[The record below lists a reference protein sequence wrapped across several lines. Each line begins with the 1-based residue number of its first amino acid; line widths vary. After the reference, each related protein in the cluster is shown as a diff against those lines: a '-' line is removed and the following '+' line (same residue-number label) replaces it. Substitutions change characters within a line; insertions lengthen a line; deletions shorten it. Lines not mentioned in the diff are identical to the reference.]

1 MKTRIISAAVALA
14 IVVPLLIIG
23 GKAFALGVGILSVLA
38 FKEIVDLKESHKKL
52 PAIVQ
57 IMGLVDLLLL
67 VFSEFDGYSIM
78 FGVTYKGIAL
88 TLITMLIPAVLSKD
102 DKYTMKDAF
111 FMVGA
116 ILLLGTVFNVFILLR
131 ALSLYHVLY
140 LMLIA
145 IMTDTFAML
154 IGCLIGKH
162 KLIPDVSPKKS
173 WEGSIAG
180 SLVGSA
186 IAVIFYSNLIGE
198 FSLSLVVVTL
208 LLSVVGQ
215 FGDLVF
221 SKIKRENK
229 IKDFSNIM
237 PGHGGIL
244 DRLDSLIFISLAY
257 IVLIS
262 FL

>member
-1 MKTRIISAAVALA
+1 MKTRIISAAIALA

-38 FKEIVDLKESHKKL
+38 YKEIVDLKESHKKL
-52 PAIVQ
+52 PILVQ
-57 IMGLVDLLLL
+57 IIGLINLLLL

-88 TLITMLIPAVLSKD
+88 TLISLLIPAVLYRD

-111 FMVGA
+111 FMIGA
-116 ILLLGTVFNVFILLR
+116 IILLGAVFNVFILLR
-131 ALSLYHVLY
+131 ALSLYQVLY

-145 IMTDTFAML
+145 IMTDTFAMV
-154 IGCLIGKH
+154 IGGLIGKH
-162 KLIPDVSPKKS
+162 KLIPDVSPKKT
-173 WEGSIAG
+173 WEGSVAG
-180 SLVGSA
+180 SIVGSA
-186 IAVIFYSNLIGE
+186 IAIIFYSYLIGE
-198 FSLSLVVVTL
+198 FSVSLVVITL
-208 LLSVVGQ
+208 LLSIVGQ

-257 IVLIS
+257 IILIS

>member
-14 IVVPLLIIG
+14 IVVPLLILG
-23 GKAFALGVGILSVLA
+23 GKLFALGMGILAVLA
-38 FKEIVDLKESHKKL
+38 YKEIVDLKESHKKL

-57 IMGLVDLLLL
+57 IIGLVDLLLL

-88 TLITMLIPAVLSKD
+88 TLITMLIPAVLDKNE
-102 DKYTMKDAF
+102 KYTMKDAF
-111 FMVGA
+111 FMVGV
-116 ILLLGTVFNVFILLR
+116 IILLGTVFNVFILLR

-140 LMLIA
+140 LMIIA

-154 IGCLIGKH
+154 IGCLIGRH
-162 KLIPDVSPKKS
+162 KLIPEVSPKKS

-180 SLVGSA
+180 SLVGSIIA
-186 IAVIFYSNLIGE
+186 IIFYSNLIGQ
-198 FSLSLVVVTL
+198 FSLGLVIVTI

-244 DRLDSLIFISLAY
+244 DRLDSLILISLAY
-257 IVLIS
+257 IVLCS
-262 FL
+262 FI

>member
-1 MKTRIISAAVALA
+1 MKTRVVSAVVALA
-14 IVVPLLIIG
+14 IIVPLLIIG
-23 GKAFALGVGILSVLA
+23 GKPFALAMGILAVLA
-38 FKEIVDLKESHKKL
+38 YKEIVELKESHNKL
-52 PAIVQ
+52 PILVQ
-57 IMGLVDLLLL
+57 VIGLINLLLL

-88 TLITMLIPAVLSKD
+88 TLVTLLVPAVLYKD

-111 FMVGA
+111 FMIGGV
-116 ILLLGTVFNVFILLR
+116 LLLGTVFNVFILLR
-131 ALSLYHVLY
+131 ALSIYHVLY

-145 IMTDTFAML
+145 IMTDTFAMV
-154 IGCLIGKH
+154 IGGLIGKH
-162 KLIPDVSPKKS
+162 KLIPSVSPKKT

-180 SLVGSA
+180 SLVGSVIA
-186 IAVIFYSNLIGE
+186 IIFYSNLIGD
-198 FSLSLVVVTL
+198 FSIGLVVVTL
-208 LLSVVGQ
+208 LLSVIGQ

-257 IVLIS
+257 IILFS
-262 FL
+262 FI